1 MHSTRQHLETAM
13 IGQRCNG
20 LFKYFT
26 LICLLMAASA
36 LPAVAHHPLGGATP
50 TTFLHGL
57 LSGIGH
63 PVLGF
68 DHLAFIVAAGVASA
82 FVGLRYM
89 APAIFIGGTLIGCLA
104 ALNASPPAQL
114 EMLVAA
120 SVALIGIMV
129 LSGRSIPSPVYLCL
143 FAIAGLCHGAA
154 FAGAMVGAEQTPIA
168 AYLIGLALVQYA
180 VAAGMTWATLHA
192 WKATS
197 TLAIQPRLAGAVVTG
212 VGLTF
217 LLEHAEKLV
226 FGVV

>member
-1 MHSTRQHLETAM
+1 METAM
-13 IGQRCNG
+13 IGQRYKI
-20 LFKYFT
+20 LFQHAT
-26 LICLLMAASA
+26 LFGILMAAFA
-36 LPAVAHHPLGGATP
+36 LPAAAHHPLGGATP
-50 TTFLHGL
+50 TTFWHGL

-82 FVGLRYM
+82 FVGLRYV
-89 APAIFIGGTLIGCLA
+89 APAVFIGGTLIGCLA
-104 ALNASPPAQL
+104 ALSINPPAQL

-129 LSGRSIPSPVYLCL
+129 LSGRSIASPVYLFL

-154 FAGAMVGAEQTPIA
+154 YAGAMIGAEQTPIV
-168 AYLIGLALVQYA
+168 AYLIGLALIQYA
-180 VAAGMTWATLHA
+180 IAAGMTWATLHA

-197 TLAIQPRLAGAVVTG
+197 TLAIQPRLAGAVVAG

-217 LLEHAEKLV
+217 LLEHAEKLA
-226 FGVV
+226 FGTV